1 VSLGKRLWTAFGL
14 IASLSIGLAIYGT
27 VALSKMGD
35 VIVRLY
41 DEQLM
46 GVNYARAAATS
57 FSEARRLMD
66 QSLALG
72 SARPQDASKSLRQAS
87 IDIAEDLWI
96 VRQRAHDVEVIS
108 VLGKAEKS
116 ISDWFTSEAMILEP
130 PPGGI
135 TALPMPAVI
144 QRQSAASTAWLDDLV
159 EQVAA
164 NGFAYRSHAQREI
177 RASIAVLTSLSGG
190 IILIAGAF
198 GLLFAHLM
206 IRPIRAATR
215 VAAAVASGNAA
226 DIAVTRRRDEIGG
239 LLTSLATMQ
248 ANLRSRDAQALDLLQ
263 DKDRTAKALGL
274 INLRFDTALNNMPV
288 GLLMCDGTLRIAV
301 VNHRFCAIFG
311 LDFDS
316 IPPGSSYRDLLA
328 LSVSAGNYPG
338 RTVDEILAALTPLF
352 EARQRAAAVWTIA
365 GARSIAVSYEPMSD
379 GGWIATYEDII
390 ERRKSDEQIVFLA
403 RHDAL
408 TKLPN
413 RVLFQ
418 ERLEQALAQAERGI
432 GFALL
437 WLDLDRFKAV
447 NDVLGHPTGDCL
459 LCMVAERLQ
468 ELLRATDTV
477 ARLGGDEFAIL
488 QVGAAA
494 AADAIVLARRILQVI
509 SQPYE
514 LDGHQVV
521 IGASIGIALAPAG
534 GSAHPVGLMRDADLA
549 LYRAKHDGRST
560 WRFFEPAMDAEAKA
574 RHQMEQDLRGA
585 LASGQLELHYQ
596 PMVCSQ
602 SRTVTG
608 FEALLRWRHPTRG
621 LVSPGEFISVA
632 EEMGIITQIGAWV
645 LQEAYLEAATWA
657 EHLKVA
663 VNLSTVQFRDQTLL
677 GTVVDSLRTSGIKP
691 RRLELEITESV
702 PLQDDLATLSTL
714 HALRALGIRIALD
727 DFGTGYSSLSYLRS
741 FPFDT
746 IKIDQTFVRELE
758 NRDDCVA
765 IVRAIAALCNTMNRS
780 STAEGVETEEQ
791 FAMLAAAG
799 CTEIQGYLISRPVLP
814 GALPALIGRLSEKN
828 SWSLPALV
836 GPPVT
841 NH

>member
-1 VSLGKRLWTAFGL
+1 
-14 IASLSIGLAIYGT
+14 
-27 VALSKMGD
+27 MGD
-35 VIVRLY
+35 QIVRLY
-41 DEQLM
+41 DEPLM
-46 GVNYARAAATS
+46 GVNYARAAATAL
-57 FSEARRLMD
+57 SEARRLMD

-72 SARPQDASKSLRQAS
+72 PGRSPEAVKSLRRAKF
-87 IDIAEDLWI
+87 DIAEDLRI
-96 VRQRAHDVEVIS
+96 VRQRAHDVEVIGT
-108 VLGKAEKS
+108 LDKAEKS
-116 ISDWFTSEAMILEP
+116 ISDWFLSEAMILAP
-130 PPGGI
+130 PPEGI
-135 TALPMPAVI
+135 TALPMPAVFE
-144 QRQSAASTAWLDDLV
+144 RQSAASTAWLDDLV

-164 NGFAYRSHAQREI
+164 DGFAYRERAQREI
-177 RASIAVLTSLSGG
+177 RASIAILTSLSGG
-190 IILIAGAF
+190 IIVIAGVF

-206 IRPIRAATR
+206 IRPIRSATR

-248 ANLRSRDAQALDLLQ
+248 ANLRSREAQALDLLQ

-274 INLRFDTALNNMPV
+274 INLRFDTALNNMSV
-288 GLLMCDGTLRIAV
+288 GLLMCDSTLRIAV
-301 VNHRFCAIFG
+301 VNHRFCAMFG

-316 IPPGSSYRDLLA
+316 IPPGSSYRDLVA

-338 RTVDEILAALTPLF
+338 CTVDEVLAARTPVF
-352 EARQRAAAVWTIA
+352 EARRRAAAIRTIA
-365 GARSIAVSYEPMSD
+365 GGRSIAILYEPMSD
-379 GGWIATYEDII
+379 GGWISTYEDIT

-418 ERLEQALAQAERGI
+418 ERLEQALTQAERGI

-447 NDVLGHPTGDCL
+447 NDVLGHPTGDSL
-459 LCMVAERLQ
+459 LCAVAERLQ

-488 QVGAAA
+488 QVGAAVP
-494 AADAIVLARRILQVI
+494 ADATVLARRILEVI

-534 GSAHPVGLMRDADLA
+534 GSAHPVGLMKDADLA
-549 LYRAKHDGRST
+549 LYRAKQDGRST

-596 PMVCSQ
+596 PMVSSQ

-632 EEMGIITQIGAWV
+632 EEMGIITPIGAWV
-645 LQEAYLEAATWA
+645 LQ
-657 EHLKVA
+657 
-663 VNLSTVQFRDQTLL
+663 R
-677 GTVVDSLRTSGIKP
+677 
-691 RRLELEITESV
+691 
-702 PLQDDLATLSTL
+702 
-714 HALRALGIRIALD
+714 HA
-727 DFGTGYSSLSYLRS
+727 
-741 FPFDT
+741 
-746 IKIDQTFVRELE
+746 
-758 NRDDCVA
+758 
-765 IVRAIAALCNTMNRS
+765 
-780 STAEGVETEEQ
+780 
-791 FAMLAAAG
+791 
-799 CTEIQGYLISRPVLP
+799 
-814 GALPALIGRLSEKN
+814 
-828 SWSLPALV
+828 
-836 GPPVT
+836 
-841 NH
+841 